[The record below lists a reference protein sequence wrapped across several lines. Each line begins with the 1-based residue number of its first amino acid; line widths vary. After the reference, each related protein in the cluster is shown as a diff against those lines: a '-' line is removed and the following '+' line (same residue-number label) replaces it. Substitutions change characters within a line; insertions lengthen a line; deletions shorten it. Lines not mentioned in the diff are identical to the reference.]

1 MRWRYKPGTEVIVD
15 VPIDINGISQKFAD
29 IIKLMVYENCTVWME
44 DHNERDG
51 SGHDTGVQPEK
62 IVEKTYYDVCKLFY
76 DSNKGSLLRTL
87 IYTIGHFAIAITVLM
102 LIADVSFMIALTD
115 AIVEP
120 LANAV
125 WYFVL
130 DKIWTSKLNK
140 KK

>member
-1 MRWRYKPGTEVIVD
+1 MEVTSGIFKAADNIYK
-15 VPIDINGISQKFAD
+15 N
-29 IIKLMVYENCTVWME
+29 
-44 DHNERDG
+44 
-51 SGHDTGVQPEK
+51 
-62 IVEKTYYDVCKLFY
+62 
-76 DSNKGSLLRTL
+76 NKGSILRTI

-102 LIADVSFMIALTD
+102 LIANVSFYIALTD

-130 DKIWTSKLNK
+130 DKWWTSKTK